1 MAARAQGALGFATYT
16 APVSETSSK
25 SGADTRISLRKPT
38 KRTGGPADPGG
49 ELVTRIP
56 TPSTIDYACAALIAV
71 AVGVV
76 VRALGLLGSTGTL
89 ETFVKTANAKAKKPK
104 NPYTAHQIA
113 NDIHALRQGTL
124 IEAAVITVA
133 VLLLVVALRR
143 VRSASGTRWA
153 LLIML
158 VLTSLPFY
166 VVPIS
171 GFPAIPKIAGV
182 VVGLASV
189 AALLLI
195 FVPPASQKYFRDCR
209 EANTPPELRGQPRP
223 GLFGP
228 RRPREPRGMSALGRA
243 AAGGAVP
250 NRPAKAAKARSKVR
264 SEADAVAH
272 GAELARSRAK
282 AAGKSRRTSG

>member
-1 MAARAQGALGFATYT
+1 
-16 APVSETSSK
+16 VSETSSK
-25 SGADTRISLRKPT
+25 PGADPRISLRKPT
-38 KRTGGPADPGG
+38 RRGGGDADPGG
-49 ELVTRIP
+49 EQVTRIP
-56 TPSTIDYACAALIAV
+56 TPATINYACAALVAV

-89 ETFVKTANAKAKKPK
+89 QAFVKTANAKAKKPK
-104 NPYTAHQIA
+104 DPYTAQLIA
-113 NDIHALRQGTL
+113 KDIHALRQGAL
-124 IEAAVITVA
+124 IEAAVIAIA

-143 VRSASGTRWA
+143 VRSASGSRWA

-171 GFPAIPKIAGV
+171 GFPAIPKVAGV
-182 VVGLASV
+182 IVGVASI

-250 NRPAKAAKARSKVR
+250 KRPANAAKARSKVR
-264 SEADAVAH
+264 SDADAIAH

-282 AAGKSRRTSG
+282 AAGKSRRSS